1 VVDPLCQ
8 PSPPESPAPA
18 KPGRL
23 PPVLARV
30 ARQVEEVRGLSF
42 KRAVAAEPL
51 SRREIE
57 KLVADS
63 YEEEV
68 PRDQAEAEERALI
81 TIGALPEGTD
91 LYKAVLDFGT
101 SQIIG
106 FYDTETRRLVFE
118 SDETPSPL
126 ARFTFAHELT
136 HALDDQHF
144 DLGLLDDLNRTCL
157 DDRAAAYLSLVE
169 GDAVL
174 VQFEWAR
181 TTLSQDEIQQIQ
193 QEAAAF
199 PPPPATVPRFVQEQF
214 AFPYE
219 AGQAFVEALLARGG
233 LDALDEALRNPPI
246 STEQVLHPAR
256 YPSDA
261 PQDVLVP
268 DLSASLGMGWKAIDF
283 SEVGEGFLRDMLE
296 LDLPPGEARVAASG
310 WDGGEYRAFA
320 NGSRTAVLL
329 QTVWDSGRDAGEFAG
344 AMRRWIGSRHAEVTR
359 SGASVTVL
367 FASDAQTLGLLRE
380 ASSS

>member
-1 VVDPLCQ
+1 ML
-8 PSPPESPAPA
+8 S
-18 KPGRL
+18 
-23 PPVLARV
+23 RV
-30 ARQVEEVRGLSF
+30 AHQVEEVRGLPF

-51 SRREIE
+51 SRRELE
-57 KLVADS
+57 KLLTES

-81 TIGALPEGTD
+81 TIGALPAGTD
-91 LYKAVLDFGT
+91 LYDAVLDFGT

-118 SDETPSPL
+118 SDPSPSPL
-126 ARFTFAHELT
+126 ARFTLAHELT

-144 DLGLLDDLNRTCL
+144 DLGLLDELNRACL

-169 GDAVL
+169 GDAVM

-181 TTLSQDEIQQIQ
+181 TSLSQDEIQRLQN
-193 QEAAAF
+193 EAASF

-214 AFPYE
+214 GFPYQ

-233 LDALDEALRNPPI
+233 IEALDEAFRHPPV

-256 YPSDA
+256 YPRDA
-261 PQDVLVP
+261 PQDVRVP
-268 DLSASLGMGWKAIDF
+268 DLSAGLGSGWKAIDF
-283 SEVGEGFLRDMLE
+283 SEVGEGFLRGMLE
-296 LDLPPGEARVAASG
+296 LDLPSGEARVAAAG

-320 NGSRTAVLL
+320 RGPRTAVVL
-329 QTVWDSGRDAGEFAG
+329 QTVWDSGRDAGEFADTMG
-344 AMRRWIGSRHAEVTR
+344 RWIGSRHAEIR
-359 SGASVTVL
+359 RRGASVDVL
-367 FASDAQTLGLLRE
+367 FASDAQTLVLLSE
-380 ASSS
+380 AAGS